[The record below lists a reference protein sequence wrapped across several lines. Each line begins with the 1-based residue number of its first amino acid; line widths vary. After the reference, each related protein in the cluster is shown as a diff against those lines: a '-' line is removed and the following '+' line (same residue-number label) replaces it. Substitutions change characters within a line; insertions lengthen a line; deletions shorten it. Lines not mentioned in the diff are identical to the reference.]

1 MIPSSVDY
9 TRASSVTEAIQLLTD
24 NPDAKILAGGHSL
37 IPAMKLRLNAPSLL
51 IDIARIPELR
61 FISDE
66 GDKVVIGAASTH
78 HDIISNEAVK
88 GMRAMVEAGELIGD
102 TQVRNMGTLGG
113 SIAHA
118 DPSADWPAVL
128 LVLGAS
134 IQVQGLNGERFIA
147 ANEFFLGFFMT
158 GLDEGEIVTA
168 IHIPKLAEGQQ
179 TAYRKFM
186 QPASRFAIVGCGA
199 SVTVQDGQITDAKV
213 AFTGVSDAAFLDEGV
228 ADALIGQPANLETI
242 EAAANAAAEGD
253 IHINEDHF
261 ASQAYRKHLA
271 KVYAKRALAGA
282 CGLE

>member
-78 HDIISNEAVK
+78 HDIISNEAIQNI
-88 GMRAMVEAGELIGD
+88 RAMVEAGELIGD

-134 IQVQGLNGERFIA
+134 IQVQGPSGERFIA

-158 GLDEGEIVTA
+158 GLDEGEIVTS

-186 QPASRFAIVGCGA
+186 QPASRFAIVGCGT
-199 SVTVQDGQITDAKV
+199 SVTVQDGQIIDAKV

-282 CGLE
+282 CGLD

>member
-78 HDIISNEAVK
+78 HDIISNEAVQD
-88 GMRAMVEAGELIGD
+88 MRAMVEAGELIGD

-134 IQVQGLNGERFIA
+134 IQVQGPNGERFIA

-242 EAAANAAAEGD
+242 EAATNAAAEGD

-271 KVYAKRALAGA
+271 KVYAKRALVGA

>member
-78 HDIISNEAVK
+78 HDIISNEAVQD
-88 GMRAMVEAGELIGD
+88 MRAMVEAGELIGD

-134 IQVQGLNGERFIA
+134 IQVQGPNGERFIA

-228 ADALIGQPANLETI
+228 TDALIGQPANLETI

>member
-78 HDIISNEAVK
+78 HDIISNEAVQDMK
-88 GMRAMVEAGELIGD
+88 AMIEAGELIGD

-128 LVLGAS
+128 LALGAS
-134 IQVQGLNGERFIA
+134 IEVQGPDGERSIA

-158 GLDEGEIVTA
+158 ALDEGEIVTS

-199 SVTVQDGQITDAKV
+199 SVTVDDGQITDAKV

-271 KVYAKRALAGA
+271 KVYAKRALVGA

>member
-51 IDIARIPELR
+51 IDIARLPELR

-88 GMRAMVEAGELIGD
+88 DMRAMIEAGELIGD

-128 LVLGAS
+128 LALGAS
-134 IQVQGLNGERFIA
+134 IEVQGPDGERFIA

-158 GLDEGEIVTA
+158 ALNEGEIVTA
-168 IHIPKLAEGQQ
+168 IHIPKLAKGQQ

-199 SVTVQDGQITDAKV
+199 SVTVDDGQITDAKV

-242 EAAANAAAEGD
+242 EAAVNAAAEGD

-271 KVYAKRALAGA
+271 KVYAKRALVGA

>member
-9 TRASSVTEAIQLLTD
+9 TRASSVTEAIRLLTE

-51 IDIARIPELR
+51 IDIARLPELR

-88 GMRAMVEAGELIGD
+88 GMRAMIEAGELIGD

-134 IQVQGLNGERFIA
+134 IQVQGPNGERFIA